1 MRYGL
6 GAGWKQY
13 TCIMKVKFQGKNREK
28 VQRQEQRL
36 LEVLAIP
43 APTLFWH
50 PSISLERLISDFA
63 EHQDS
68 IIVT

>member
-1 MRYGL
+1 
-6 GAGWKQY
+6 
-13 TCIMKVKFQGKNREK
+13 MKVKFQGKNLEK
-28 VQRQEQRL
+28 VQRQEQRI

-43 APTLFWH
+43 APTIFWH